1 MGQGKIYL
9 WFLLVFLVC
18 ETSELGKYGR
28 YLDAGKDKVKGPGA
42 ENPENKNRF
51 LERHFLKITC

>member
-1 MGQGKIYL
+1 MYGTRKE
-9 WFLLVFLVC
+9 FSLVLIC

-51 LERHFLKITC
+51 LERHFLNITC